1 MSIVTIPREIQL
13 LIFGQLRVL
22 DLVRLSETCHRLKD
36 AAREPSLWKQLT
48 LTYERIKNKN
58 EACRNHVSRCS
69 SLREIVITINGE
81 KNLIRSDNIRA
92 VLMKAKNTL
101 TSIDLSPG
109 FPNLS
114 NAFFEKI
121 GKMTQLTHL
130 AVGGGNLRPGGI
142 SALACLTELKTFKV
156 PGIEENTN
164 ISTALLADLFSKLK
178 KLEQVEI
185 NMDKRIPS
193 YEVMKSLLNNNPKIH
208 HLDITPSSVCAR
220 RFRYIYLTTFKSL
233 KLIADKCPQLTYIGI
248 GHLSNASFTKMVES
262 CPKLRHANFEDTNF
276 NDSTLDLMSKH
287 CPDLEYLNIAGCR
300 DVTGEALERFANPA
314 TMANLKKL
322 LVSKCYYSL
331 ELLKRLKQNLPKV
344 EIVVIDNSEDS
355 SDEDSSDEE
364 FGWRS
369 ICDSDDSS
377 SSYNGDE

>member
-36 AAREPSLWKQLT
+36 AARDPSLWKLLT
-48 LTYERIKNKN
+48 LTYQRIKNKN

-92 VLMKAKNTL
+92 VVMKAKTTL
-101 TSIDLSPG
+101 TSIDLSSC

-142 SALACLTELKTFKV
+142 SALACLTELTTLKV

-185 NMDKRIPS
+185 KMDKCIPS
-193 YEVMKSLLNNNPKIH
+193 YEVVKSLLNNNPNMH
-208 HLDITPSSVCAR
+208 HLDITPSGLAN
-220 RFRYIYLTTFKSL
+220 RFHYMYHSTTFD
-233 KLIADKCPQLTYIGI
+233 LIADKCSQLTYIGI
-248 GHLSNASFTKMVES
+248 GHLWNVRNNITKMVER
-262 CPKLRHANFEDTNF
+262 CPKLKHANFEDTNI
-276 NDSTLDLMSKH
+276 NDSTLALMSKH
-287 CPDLEYLNIAGCR
+287 CPDLEYLNIAGCD
-300 DVTGEALERFANPA
+300 DVTEEALERFANPA
-314 TMANLKKL
+314 TMANLRKL